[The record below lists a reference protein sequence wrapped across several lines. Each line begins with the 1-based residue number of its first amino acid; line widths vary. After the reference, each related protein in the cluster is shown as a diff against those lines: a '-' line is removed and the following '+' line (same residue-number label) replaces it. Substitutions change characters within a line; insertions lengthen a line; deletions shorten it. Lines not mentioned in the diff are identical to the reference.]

1 MKKIIKEEGKD
12 IGEKIIQKFW
22 DALGKGKNQS
32 QNNIKT
38 EDNGNNISNT
48 PEKKSQARFGISIDP
63 LINIRGTEIEAGFKN
78 KSRNK

>member
-22 DALGKGKNQS
+22 DALGRGKNQS

-48 PEKKSQARFGISIDP
+48 PEKKARQDLVLVSIP
-63 LINIRGTEIEAGFKN
+63 
-78 KSRNK
+78 